1 MIITSTPFRIS
12 FSGGGS
18 DISVFYRRHKGAV
31 LSASINKYVYLS
43 IHSYFNVKQT
53 LLKYSQ
59 NELIDN
65 VKKIKHPVFRE
76 VFQELLP
83 DGGVE
88 VVSTADIPSGTGL
101 GSSSTF
107 TVSLLQAVY
116 AYRGEFC
123 SKERL
128 ARKACEIE
136 IEKLQEPIGKQDQ
149 YAAAY
154 GGLNF
159 IEFNSNESVVISP
172 LILPAEIIT
181 QLENNLLLFYLGNQ
195 RSTKDIL
202 TDQNQQVSMHNK
214 KFNNLKK
221 LVDMAYYMREQL
233 LKGDLVGF
241 FRTMHEGWTLKKT
254 LSHKIT
260 NKKIENYY
268 DRALE
273 YGALGGK
280 LLGAGGGGFLLL
292 YCEPKNQ
299 EKLRKALFDCFELPF
314 KFDWNGSRVIYV
326 GENHS
331 EKGFIFK

>member
-1 MIITSTPFRIS
+1 MINTATPFRIS
-12 FSGGGS
+12 FAGGGS
-18 DISVFYRRHKGAV
+18 DIPVFYRRRKGAV
-31 LSASINKYVYLS
+31 LSTSINKYVYLS
-43 IHSYFNVKQT
+43 IHSYFNLKQT

-65 VKKIKHPVFRE
+65 VNEIKHPVFRE
-76 VFQELLP
+76 VMRELLP

-88 VVSTADIPSGTGL
+88 IVSTADIPSGTGL

-107 TVSLLQAVY
+107 TVSLLQAAY

-128 ARKACEIE
+128 ARKACEVE
-136 IEKLQEPIGKQDQ
+136 IKKLQEPIGKQDQ

-159 IEFNSNESVVISP
+159 IEFNSNESVVVSP

-181 QLENNLLLFYLGNQ
+181 QLENNLLLFYMGTQ
-195 RSTKDIL
+195 RSTKEIL
-202 TDQNQQVSMHNK
+202 TDQNKQVSMDSE
-214 KFNNLKK
+214 KFNNLLKI
-221 LVDMAYYMREQL
+221 VDMAYEMREQL
-233 LKGDLVGF
+233 LRGDLKGF
-241 FRTMHEGWTLKKT
+241 VHTMHEGWILKRT

-260 NKKIENYY
+260 NTKIDRYY

-292 YCEPKNQ
+292 YCEPENQ
-299 EKLRKALFDCFELPF
+299 ERLRKALFDCFELPF
-314 KFDWNGSRVIYV
+314 KFDWNGTRIIYV
-326 GENHS
+326 GENHA
-331 EKGFIFK
+331 EKGFFF